1 MAEAVKNDGLSLLQN
16 SVFGRNCRSEINVP
30 MAALL
35 GCEALIGVTVYW
47 SMVHDLAEWDI
58 HPPGTVQH
66 PRITPA
72 ASQRKILFKSAKK
85 VIPVAVV
92 KKDILAI

>member
-35 GCEALIGVTVYW
+35 GCEALIEVTAFLNQTDIDTAWPKVYN
-47 SMVHDLAEWDI
+47 
-58 HPPGTVQH
+58 
-66 PRITPA
+66 
-72 ASQRKILFKSAKK
+72 
-85 VIPVAVV
+85 
-92 KKDILAI
+92 